1 MATLSLRKASVFIP
15 PGVQESGAQREMLR
29 IEAGQRC
36 MMGSVSVMCIGKLRD
51 GVQKRRG
58 SLQVDVRTQEAHPNV
73 YPLDSAFLGP
83 QSECLFCTIHIG
95 WGCTFGTGCV
105 HPKLR
110 ALQGVAIKTAVMFF

>member
-83 QSECLFCTIHIG
+83 Q
-95 WGCTFGTGCV
+95 
-105 HPKLR
+105 
-110 ALQGVAIKTAVMFF
+110 